1 MEFVI
6 DENVNLLDF
15 YGNISLIDS
24 FDILS
29 VCSDVLID
37 DLEFNGRMVEIG
49 EEDDNLLNNKCD
61 DDGLEVKGVLYRKF
75 MKQWSENILLEG
87 MFILVVVVV
96 KKFILECQKGNFKLR
111 RFYFVDSVGGERWE
125 DFFGVNS
132 SSEL

>member
-1 MEFVI
+1 MEEFECDMEFVI

-49 EEDDNLLNNKCD
+49 
-61 DDGLEVKGVLYRKF
+61 
-75 MKQWSENILLEG
+75 
-87 MFILVVVVV
+87 
-96 KKFILECQKGNFKLR
+96 
-111 RFYFVDSVGGERWE
+111 
-125 DFFGVNS
+125 
-132 SSEL
+132 